1 MVVEDEALSAEQ
13 PIGLHRLDQL
23 TDAVVAVVK
32 GRNADREVNLRSA
45 GFKPSFPIADLFVV

>member
-32 GRNADREVNLRSA
+32 GRNADREVNLQLGR
-45 GFKPSFPIADLFVV
+45 I